1 MSDEPAGLHANGAAE
16 LDRGFG
22 LRKLKSGSDRSQA
35 GSKAEAAETG
45 AEAEADTD
53 VEGPASASVKMAD
66 FQRSRLSIGAGE

>member
-1 MSDEPAGLHANGAAE
+1 MSDEPAGLHANGAAV
-16 LDRGFG
+16 LGRGLG

-45 AEAEADTD
+45 AEADTD